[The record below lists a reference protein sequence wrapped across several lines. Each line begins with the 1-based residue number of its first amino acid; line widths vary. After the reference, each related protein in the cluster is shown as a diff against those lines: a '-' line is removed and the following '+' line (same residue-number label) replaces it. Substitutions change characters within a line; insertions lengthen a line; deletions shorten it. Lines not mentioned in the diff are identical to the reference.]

1 MYSWKKKKWN
11 SWPKYIKFATTILC
25 SSRAHV
31 PDSRLIFFFLFFFF
45 FWIIREKVT
54 IKYAYL
60 AGHGLFRDTKA
71 IYLNNCLTFSQ
82 SIKDFPQQVQQ
93 WEGKPTSKWKMPCYE
108 CSPQNQ
114 LWQQLVAWHTWR
126 LIRFKHDCVCMCWCV
141 EGNDLG

>member
-1 MYSWKKKKWN
+1 MFAKIKKIVESRQKYQHCWLCILEKKKKWN

-31 PDSRLIFFFLFFFF
+31 PDSRLIFLFLLLFF

-93 WEGKPTSKWKMPCYE
+93 WEGKPTSEKCHVM
-108 CSPQNQ
+108 N
-114 LWQQLVAWHTWR
+114 VR
-126 LIRFKHDCVCMCWCV
+126 LRINC
-141 EGNDLG
+141 GSS